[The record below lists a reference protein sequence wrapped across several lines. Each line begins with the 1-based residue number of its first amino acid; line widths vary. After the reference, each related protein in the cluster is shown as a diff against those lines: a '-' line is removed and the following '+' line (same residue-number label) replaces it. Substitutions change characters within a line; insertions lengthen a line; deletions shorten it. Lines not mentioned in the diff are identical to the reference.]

1 VTARKFFVGLLLAA
15 TSASCNSR
23 HVIGTVTAGHAGS
36 GGGGG
41 GGSSGG
47 RGGASGSTGGPGGA
61 VGGAGLAGAGGGAA
75 GDGGGGG
82 GGTGGGVGG
91 SGGAGGGAGTGAS
104 DADAGTP
111 TDGFPGWGP
120 PPCTGAAAASVPSG
134 GKFVA
139 VTGTLAEIVVDPC
152 NEHVYVTNSSSN
164 RVEDYSVMSGA
175 LQAPIAV
182 GSVPVGLDVTPDNRQ
197 LYVANSG
204 GTNLSVVDLATRQ
217 EQTKINFTSGISGDR
232 ALSVAITANGKALFS
247 TTFAGSGFGGRL
259 LSADVTN
266 GAVTQRT
273 DFFINGTT
281 TEATFLRPS
290 GDHTVVGAI
299 AGDISS
305 GPVFAYRAAADA
317 FAPEH
322 DLNGFLRSV
331 AVSPDGTL
339 ISVDGALVLDATLN
353 LLGTVTGGSGG
364 LFAAF
369 GPSGTVL
376 YRPKS
381 NGIEIVDP
389 ARFLVTGTIPVTA
402 DTLTIS
408 ASSVRPL
415 RGPSIGDL
423 VVSSDGKWLAVITD
437 HGITILAI
445 P

>member
-1 VTARKFFVGLLLAA
+1 MGKGRWSKLVPVAAMVVGCGAIGCGSSSKLV
-15 TSASCNSR
+15 CGP
-23 HVIGTVTAGHAGS
+23 GTVQRGDECVVAGMD
-36 GGGGG
+36 
-41 GGSSGG
+41 
-47 RGGASGSTGGPGGA
+47 GA
-61 VGGAGLAGAGGGAA
+61 VM
-75 GDGGGGG
+75 D
-82 GGTGGGVGG
+82 
-91 SGGAGGGAGTGAS
+91 GAS
-104 DADAGTP
+104 DADAGMP

-120 PPCTGAAAASVPSG
+120 PHCTGAAAASVPSG
-134 GKFVA
+134 GKFVPIA
-139 VTGTLAEIVVDPC
+139 GTLAEIVVDPC

-164 RVEDYSVMSGA
+164 RVEDYAVASGA
-175 LQAPIAV
+175 LQAPIPV

-204 GTNLSVVDLATRQ
+204 GTNLSLVDLATRR
-217 EQTKINFTSGISGDR
+217 EQTKINFTSGFSGDT

-290 GDHTVVGAI
+290 ADHTVVGAI

-305 GPVFAYRAAADA
+305 GPVFVYRAAADA

-322 DLNGFLRSV
+322 DLNGFIETV
-331 AVSPDGTL
+331 AVDPHGTL
-339 ISVDGALVLDATLN
+339 IAVQGALVLDTNLN
-353 LLGTVTGGSGG
+353 LLGTVTGGAGG
-364 LFAAF
+364 PFAAF
-369 GPSGTVL
+369 GPSGAVL

-381 NGIEIVDP
+381 NGIEIVD
-389 ARFLVTGTIPVTA
+389 AAHFLVTGTIPVSA
-402 DTLTIS
+402 DTLTVS
-408 ASSVRPL
+408 ASAVRPL
-415 RGPSIGDL
+415 HGPSIGDL